1 MDNNSREKEEMKE
14 FKRRLVE
21 CQLTILQDANGLCT
35 TIS

>member
-1 MDNNSREKEEMKE
+1 MNNNSWEKEEMKD

-21 CQLTILQDANGLCT
+21 CQLTILQDENGLCT